1 MGQRIEIF
9 DSRIDGLFQPR
20 GFVHRE
26 IVKLTAETKAL
37 AIATAPINKNGAS
50 QGMATPTRHKSETKN
65 RGGRYTTSKITNT
78 APYAAFVHEGTTG
91 PIFSDSGNKMPVGQ
105 SAGNIFAY
113 RLIVRGQR
121 AQPWL
126 ERAAMTAARRRGVVR

>member
-1 MGQRIEIF
+1 MGQRIFIF

-20 GFVHRE
+20 GVVHKE

-37 AIATAPINKNGAS
+37 AVATAPINKFGES
-50 QGMATPTRHKSETKN
+50 QGMANRHKSETKN
-65 RGGRYTTSKITNT
+65 RGRYTTSKIENT
-78 APYAAFVHEGTTG
+78 APYAAYVHNGTTG
-91 PIFSDSGNKMPVGQ
+91 PIVSNNPARLMLVGK
-105 SAGNIFAY
+105 SANNIFA
-113 RLIVRGQR
+113 LKAAVSGQD